1 MNNSLLQNTDYINT
15 INNVIQEEV
24 MKHALPVYDINFLQ
38 NNNGDI
44 HFKIDN
50 DLFLELLFL
59 RIRGESVKFASVLK
73 NRLITERSS

>member
-1 MNNSLLQNTDYINT
+1 M
-15 INNVIQEEV
+15 
-24 MKHALPVYDINFLQ
+24 Q

-59 RIRGESVKFASVLK
+59 RIRGESIKFASVLK
-73 NRLITERSS
+73 KRMNNREKQLIADIETIEADENLQSTNFNLLADKNPNYKI